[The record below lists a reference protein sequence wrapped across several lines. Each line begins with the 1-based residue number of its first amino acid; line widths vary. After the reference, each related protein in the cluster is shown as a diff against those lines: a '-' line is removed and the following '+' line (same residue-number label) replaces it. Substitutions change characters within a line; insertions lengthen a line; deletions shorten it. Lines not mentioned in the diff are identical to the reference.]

1 VDGLVGYLV
10 AFLTALRVSRV
21 VFFLLLRCFSSF
33 FPFFCRLSLDILVC
47 FFPVIFLD
55 VFMFLCKRLLLLL
68 FGIWAKVLF
77 LFSVKKVMGW
87 DLVTSCEVDGTK
99 KSSKVEV
106 EGCGGFGMSER
117 IRERGREESL
127 DSSIKIMEGE

>member
-10 AFLTALRVSRV
+10 AFLIALRVSRV

-33 FPFFCRLSLDILVC
+33 FPLFCRLSLDILVC

-55 VFMFLCKRLLLLL
+55 VFMFLCKRYCYCLGYGLR
-68 FGIWAKVLF
+68 FF
-77 LFSVKKVMGW
+77 FFSVKKVMGW